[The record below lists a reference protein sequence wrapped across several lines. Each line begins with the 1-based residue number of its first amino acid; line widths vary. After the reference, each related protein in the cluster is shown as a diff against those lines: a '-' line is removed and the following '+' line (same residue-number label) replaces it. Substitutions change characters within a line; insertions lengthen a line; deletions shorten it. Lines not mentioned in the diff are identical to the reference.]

1 MTMKNASLKII
12 ILLILINCCCS
23 RSGVAQKVTT
33 APPYPAKIQKL
44 IAQQKKEIEAGK
56 DMDPAEKERMLHLLS
71 EAGGKKAGDPK
82 RDVLAGQPAHP
93 VSKKARVAGISNK
106 ILTDAQVG
114 NWVQEMIKKLAPQM
128 PAPEKE
134 FVDTAIS
141 KSGGSSVA
149 LSNMAVAAWYTGHAK
164 AALMTALHAA
174 TLPHPEAAL
183 NSVAAILNL
192 SGYEE
197 KAVPVLLN
205 LLTKYPGNSTVL
217 NNLGQAF
224 YGLGDDEKARTY
236 FLQCIKRSPNHPEA
250 CNTMAL
256 IFLKAGRSEEAVAYL
271 QQSLKGAYN
280 ASARNTLEEQEPDYD
295 FIPVEEDHFARPAGL
310 PDWDIQIPE
319 LPYDVYSLNT
329 IRNKHEKFRQRMD
342 DIIADLDKKISV
354 ESAKE
359 PAEILAQATAGILN
373 PFMGPGGDLF
383 SHYVLEGEIIL
394 MRKDSA
400 VFAKINDARAKY
412 EPEVAKIMKD
422 KTGHYCEKL
431 NALRSKR
438 LNEASSI
445 YKEHITDYQETARQ
459 YLDKELRTLPLIA
472 TCEAGYK
479 ALYYRVISEYLSEL
493 RGLSLRAPFDVNCNG
508 LPDVNTTD
516 FKFDPDLNP
525 ACRYK
530 VAIPFII
537 GSMKFDCS
545 TFELEGGE
553 LLKLGVKRDFLTNQT
568 TLAIGVGVGIETPI
582 TELGAQQSFYISF
595 DGHQQPTDIGMKGEV
610 KSAVGAGVTSETGLE
625 YTMGMNS
632 GIDVSVTQGAQ
643 SFQL

>member
-12 ILLILINCCCS
+12 ILVVLTNCCCTTM
-23 RSGVAQKVTT
+23 GIAQKMKT
-33 APPYPAKIQKL
+33 APANSAKIQRL
-44 IAQQKKEIEAGK
+44 VALQKKEIEADK
-56 DMDPAEKERMLHLLS
+56 DMDPSEKEKMLRLLN
-71 EAGGKKAGDPK
+71 EAGKKAGDLKTGELSAPQA
-82 RDVLAGQPAHP
+82 DP
-93 VSKKARVAGISNK
+93 VSKKASLGGIPGK
-106 ILTDAQVG
+106 ILTDAEVG
-114 NWVQEMIKKLAPQM
+114 NLVREMIKRLEPQL
-128 PAPEKE
+128 PAGEKE
-134 FVDTAIS
+134 FVNAALS
-141 KSGGSSVA
+141 KCGASSVV

-164 AALMTALHAA
+164 AALMAALHAA

-183 NSVAAILNL
+183 NNVAAILNL

-205 LLTKYPGNSTVL
+205 LLTKYPCNSTVL

-224 YGLGDDEKARTY
+224 YGLGDDQKAKTY
-236 FLQCIKRSPNHPEA
+236 FLQCIKKSPNHPEA

-256 IFLKAGRSEEAVAYL
+256 LFLKAGRSEEAVAYL
-271 QQSLKGAYN
+271 EQSLKGAYT
-280 ASARNTLEEQEPDYD
+280 ASARNTLEEQKPDYD
-295 FIPVEEDHFARPAGL
+295 FIPVEEHHFARPAPL
-310 PDWDIQIPE
+310 PDLDIQIPE

-342 DIIADLDKKISV
+342 YIIADLDKKISV

-359 PAEILAQATAGILN
+359 PAEILAQAVAGILS

-422 KTGHYCEKL
+422 KTGYYCEKL

-445 YKEHITDYQETARQ
+445 YKEHVTDYQDAARQ
-459 YLDKELRTLPLIA
+459 YLDKELSTLPLIA

-493 RGLSLRAPFDVNCNG
+493 RGLSQRAPFDVNCNG

-516 FKFDPDLNP
+516 FKFDPNLNP

-530 VAIPFII
+530 VVIPFII

-553 LLKLGVKRDFLTNQT
+553 LLKLGVKRDFLTDQT
-568 TLAIGVGVGIETPI
+568 TLAVGVGVGIETPI

-595 DGHQQPTDIGMKGEV
+595 DGDQQPTDIGMKGDV
-610 KSAVGAGVTSETGLE
+610 KSAAGAGVTSETGLE
-625 YTMGMNS
+625 YTIGMNS
-632 GIDVSVTQGAQ
+632 GIDVSVTQGAH
-643 SFQL
+643 SFKL